1 MFMLDEEEISCIHA
15 GSRNTVERN
24 IHSDMCRSRDMRI
37 ATYVIGNR
45 QIRQTAR

>member
-1 MFMLDEEEISCIHA
+1 
-15 GSRNTVERN
+15 
-24 IHSDMCRSRDMRI
+24 MCRSRDMRI